1 MYSLWT
7 ANEKTPKDM
16 SMVSGHNKMYSLRDG
31 RVLNYRCVYL
41 RLQSHIHPMNDSV
54 TQRLINWVVHS
65 LIILLVI
72 MVRVLWRY
80 RCLRYLFC

>member
-31 RVLNYRCVYL
+31 RVLNG
-41 RLQSHIHPMNDSV
+41 
-54 TQRLINWVVHS
+54 S
-65 LIILLVI
+65 LCLSQIAKPYSSNERFCYTTAHQLGSPLA
-72 MVRVLWRY
+72 RY
-80 RCLRYLFC
+80 IARYYGSCSLEV